1 MLEFERKYGDEFSC
15 ICGIDE
21 AGRGPFAGPVVA
33 GAVILPKGLTIEGL
47 NDSKQVSAKKREELY
62 DEIKEKVQGL
72 TDAAEACVAEE
83 MDPEDTKTT
92 IKANSAC
99 RISS

>member
-1 MLEFERKYGDEFSC
+1 MSIK
-15 ICGIDE
+15 ID
-21 AGRGPFAGPVVA
+21 
-33 GAVILPKGLTIEGL
+33 
-47 NDSKQVSAKKREELY
+47 Y
-62 DEIKEKVQGL
+62 DEIKENVQGL

-99 RISS
+99 RISFNKSQNLMELLGETLAGDAKNIESMGNTFQAVEPSLGNACMNE